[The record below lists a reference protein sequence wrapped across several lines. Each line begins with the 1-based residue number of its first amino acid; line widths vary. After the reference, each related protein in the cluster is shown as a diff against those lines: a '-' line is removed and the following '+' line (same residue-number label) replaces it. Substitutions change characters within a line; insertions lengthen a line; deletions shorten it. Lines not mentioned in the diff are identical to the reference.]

1 MTRLTSLSDRTSA
14 GRGHV
19 ALASQLRYQQNEMR
33 LCVWRTKYAET
44 ITIEDAQNHLAE
56 LIAALIPGEE
66 IVIIQNDQPVAG
78 LRELITTPS
87 RASAIAKAN

>member
-1 MTRLTSLSDRTSA
+1 VS
-14 GRGHV
+14 GE
-19 ALASQLRYQQNEMR
+19 QNIP
-33 LCVWRTKYAET
+33 ET

-78 LRELITTPS
+78 LRALFTKSLS